1 MSTSKEN
8 KETVQ
13 QVIMLSIEF
22 IVYLNL
28 IEFRIF
34 VLFWKLDNYIKFT
47 NFYAH
52 EPLESICKNFYY
64 FLYL

>member
-34 VLFWKLDNYIKFT
+34 ALFWKLENHIRFKIVQST
-47 NFYAH
+47 
-52 EPLESICKNFYY
+52 I
-64 FLYL
+64 